1 MEVKVNNQKLLAL
14 IDKTWTPF
22 RSSIDGLTPDQL
34 QQSGASG
41 DWSVKD
47 ILAHVT
53 TWEAESLEHLPR
65 MARGE
70 KNASYRNLYG
80 GIDAFNELMTTRKR
94 GLSLDDVLRELD
106 ETHARL
112 VEYVA
117 NAPEEQFAP
126 KHRCRARLGWDS
138 HKHYPHHEQ
147 AIRQWRA
154 AQGI

>member
-1 MEVKVNNQKLLAL
+1 MNNQKLIAL
-14 IDKTWTPF
+14 IDKTWTAF
-22 RSSIDGLTPDQL
+22 RSSIDGLTPDQM
-34 QQSGASG
+34 QQPGASG
-41 DWSVKD
+41 EWSVKD

-70 KNASYRNLYG
+70 KNASYRHLYG
-80 GIDAFNELMTTRKR
+80 GIDAFNELMIARKR
-94 GLSLDDVLRELD
+94 ELPLDDVLRELD

-117 NAPEEQFAP
+117 TAPEEQFAP
-126 KHRCRARLGWDS
+126 KNRCRARLGWDS

-147 AIRQWRA
+147 AIRAWRA